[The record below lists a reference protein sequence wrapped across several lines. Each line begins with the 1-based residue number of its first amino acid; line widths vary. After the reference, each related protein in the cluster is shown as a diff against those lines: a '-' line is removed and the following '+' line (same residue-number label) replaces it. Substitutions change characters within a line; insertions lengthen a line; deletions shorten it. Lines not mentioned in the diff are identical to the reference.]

1 MLYEENQLT
10 EEQAQQIIGE
20 KMVARINFLNDWM
33 SKNGYKVMLHS
44 TWKENVPD
52 IMSDEGLRLYTSGG
66 AESKDDILED
76 CSISEQ
82 NLNRLESWVKSNRS
96 NGTFLIGFETYK
108 PGRDTT
114 VSYPQLS
121 AKLLLE
127 YNHQGADT
135 TIVFCVPMKKEKRIG
150 REVTD
155 SFKLVTTR
163 TYDPYLRRKITGKLQ
178 KDGSVE
184 FESEYSY
191 PAEGI
196 LFAFDRDKIKI
207 KFNDSF
213 DEEYYLDNTTP
224 QRGKIHK
231 GEVLQGLRNLERQNQ
246 NSRLNASGR
255 SDSTAELTQ
264 MFGNSTTKTVG
275 NATKTRMP
283 K

>member
-44 TWKENVPD
+44 TWKEKVPD
-52 IMSDEGLRLYTSGG
+52 IMSKGLRLYTSGG
-66 AESKDDILED
+66 AESKDDILEN

-96 NGTFLIGFETYK
+96 NGTFPIGFETYQ
-108 PGRDTT
+108 PGKDTT
-114 VSYPQLS
+114 VSYLQLS
-121 AKLLLE
+121 AKLLLG

-155 SFKLVTTR
+155 SFQLGTMR
-163 TYDPYLRRKITGKLQ
+163 RYDPHLRRKITGKLQ

-207 KFNDSF
+207 KFNDRF

>member
-44 TWKENVPD
+44 TWKEKVPD
-52 IMSDEGLRLYTSGG
+52 IMSKGLRLYTSGG
-66 AESKDDILED
+66 AESKDDILEN

-82 NLNRLESWVKSNRS
+82 NLNRLEIWVKSNRS
-96 NGTFLIGFETYK
+96 NGTFPIGFETYQ
-108 PGRDTT
+108 PGKDTT
-114 VSYPQLS
+114 VSYLQLS
-121 AKLLLE
+121 AKLLLG

-155 SFKLVTTR
+155 SFQLGTMR
-163 TYDPYLRRKITGKLQ
+163 RYDPHLRRKITGKLQ

-207 KFNDSF
+207 KFNDRF

-264 MFGNSTTKTVG
+264 MFGNSTTKTVD
-275 NATKTRMP
+275 NATKTRMS

>member
-44 TWKENVPD
+44 TWKGKVPD
-52 IMSDEGLRLYTSGG
+52 IMSKGLRLYTSGG
-66 AESKDDILED
+66 AESKDDILEN

-82 NLNRLESWVKSNRS
+82 NLNQLESWVKSNRS
-96 NGTFLIGFETYK
+96 NGTFPIGFETYK
-108 PGRDTT
+108 PGKDTT
-114 VSYPQLS
+114 VSYLQLS

-127 YNHQGADT
+127 YNHQGADS

-155 SFKLVTTR
+155 EFQLGTTR
-163 TYDPYLRRKITGKLQ
+163 RYDPHLRRKIIGKLQ
-178 KDGSVE
+178 KDGSVK

-191 PAEGI
+191 PAEGM
-196 LFAFDRDKIKI
+196 LFAFDRDKIRI
-207 KFNDSF
+207 KFNDRF

-264 MFGNSTTKTVG
+264 MFGNSTTKTVD
-275 NATKTRMP
+275 NATKTRMS

>member
-20 KMVARINFLNDWM
+20 KMVARINFLNDWR

-44 TWKENVPD
+44 TWKEKVPD
-52 IMSDEGLRLYTSGG
+52 IMSKGLRLYTSGG
-66 AESKDDILED
+66 AESKDDILEN

-96 NGTFLIGFETYK
+96 NGTFPIGFETYQ
-108 PGRDTT
+108 PGKDTT
-114 VSYPQLS
+114 VSYLQLS
-121 AKLLLE
+121 AKLLLG

-155 SFKLVTTR
+155 SFQLGTMR
-163 TYDPYLRRKITGKLQ
+163 RYDPHLRRKITGKLQ

-207 KFNDSF
+207 KFNDRF

-275 NATKTRMP
+275 NATKTRMS

>member
-44 TWKENVPD
+44 TWKEKVPD
-52 IMSDEGLRLYTSGG
+52 IMSKGLCLYTSGG
-66 AESKDDILED
+66 AESKDDILEN

-96 NGTFLIGFETYK
+96 NGTFPIGFETYQ
-108 PGRDTT
+108 PGKDTT
-114 VSYPQLS
+114 VSYLQLS
-121 AKLLLE
+121 AKLLLG

-155 SFKLVTTR
+155 SFQLGTMR
-163 TYDPYLRRKITGKLQ
+163 RYDPHLRRKITGKLQ

-207 KFNDSF
+207 KFNDRF

-275 NATKTRMP
+275 NATKTRMS

>member
-1 MLYEENQLT
+1 MLYEEGQLT

-44 TWKENVPD
+44 TWKEKVPD
-52 IMSDEGLRLYTSGG
+52 IMSKGLCLYTSGG
-66 AESKDDILED
+66 AESKDDILEN

-96 NGTFLIGFETYK
+96 NGTFPIGFETYQ
-108 PGRDTT
+108 PGKDTT
-114 VSYPQLS
+114 VSYLQLS
-121 AKLLLE
+121 AKLLLG

-155 SFKLVTTR
+155 SFQLGTMR
-163 TYDPYLRRKITGKLQ
+163 RYDPHLRRKITGKLQ

-207 KFNDSF
+207 KFNDRF

-275 NATKTRMP
+275 NATKTRMS

>member
-44 TWKENVPD
+44 TWKEKVPD
-52 IMSDEGLRLYTSGG
+52 IMSKGLRLYTFGG
-66 AESKDDILED
+66 AESKDDILEN

-96 NGTFLIGFETYK
+96 NGTFPIGFETYQ
-108 PGRDTT
+108 PGKATT
-114 VSYPQLS
+114 VSYLQLS
-121 AKLLLE
+121 AKLLLG

-155 SFKLVTTR
+155 PFQLATTR
-163 TYDPYLRRKITGKLQ
+163 RYDPHLRRKIIGKLQ

-207 KFNDSF
+207 KFNDRF

-264 MFGNSTTKTVG
+264 MFGNSTTKTVD
-275 NATKTRMP
+275 NATKTRMS

>member
-44 TWKENVPD
+44 TWKEKVPD
-52 IMSDEGLRLYTSGG
+52 IMSKGLCLYTSGG
-66 AESKDDILED
+66 AESKDDILEN

-82 NLNRLESWVKSNRS
+82 NLNWLESWVKSNRS
-96 NGTFLIGFETYK
+96 NGTFPIGFETYQ
-108 PGRDTT
+108 PGKDTT
-114 VSYPQLS
+114 VSYLQLS
-121 AKLLLE
+121 AKLLLG

-155 SFKLVTTR
+155 SFQLGTMR
-163 TYDPYLRRKITGKLQ
+163 RYDPHLRRKITGKLQ

-207 KFNDSF
+207 KFNDRF

-275 NATKTRMP
+275 NATKTRMS

>member
-44 TWKENVPD
+44 TWKGKVPD
-52 IMSDEGLRLYTSGG
+52 IMSKGLRLYTSGG
-66 AESKDDILED
+66 AESKDDILEN

-82 NLNRLESWVKSNRS
+82 NLNQLESWVKSNRS
-96 NGTFLIGFETYK
+96 NGTFPIGFETYK

-114 VSYPQLS
+114 VSYLQLS

-127 YNHQGADT
+127 YNHQGADS

-155 SFKLVTTR
+155 EFQLATTR
-163 TYDPYLRRKITGKLQ
+163 RYDPHLRRKIIGKLQ

-191 PAEGI
+191 PAEGM
-196 LFAFDRDKIKI
+196 LFAFDRDKIRI
-207 KFNDSF
+207 KFNDRF
-213 DEEYYLDNTTP
+213 DEEYYLDNTRP

-275 NATKTRMP
+275 NATKTRMS

>member
-44 TWKENVPD
+44 TWKEKVPD
-52 IMSDEGLRLYTSGG
+52 IMSKGLCLYTSGG
-66 AESKDDILED
+66 AESKDDILEN

-96 NGTFLIGFETYK
+96 NGTFPIGFETYQ
-108 PGRDTT
+108 PGKDTT
-114 VSYPQLS
+114 VSYLQLS
-121 AKLLLE
+121 AKLLLG

-155 SFKLVTTR
+155 SFQLGTMR
-163 TYDPYLRRKITGKLQ
+163 RYDPHLRRKITGKLQ

-207 KFNDSF
+207 KFNDRF

-275 NATKTRMP
+275 NATKTRMQ

>member
-44 TWKENVPD
+44 TWKEKVPD
-52 IMSDEGLRLYTSGG
+52 IMSKGLRLYTSGG
-66 AESKDDILED
+66 AESKDDILEN

-96 NGTFLIGFETYK
+96 NGTFPIGFETYQ
-108 PGRDTT
+108 PGKDTT
-114 VSYPQLS
+114 VSYLQLS
-121 AKLLLE
+121 AKLLLG

-155 SFKLVTTR
+155 SFQLGTMR
-163 TYDPYLRRKITGKLQ
+163 RYDPHLRRKITGKLQ

-207 KFNDSF
+207 KFNDRF

-275 NATKTRMP
+275 NATKTRMS

>member
-44 TWKENVPD
+44 TWKEKVPD
-52 IMSDEGLRLYTSGG
+52 IMSKGLRLYTSGG
-66 AESKDDILED
+66 AESKDDILEN

-96 NGTFLIGFETYK
+96 NGTFPIGFETYQ
-108 PGRDTT
+108 PGKDTT
-114 VSYPQLS
+114 VSYLQLS
-121 AKLLLE
+121 AKLLLG

-155 SFKLVTTR
+155 SFQLGTMR
-163 TYDPYLRRKITGKLQ
+163 RYDPHLRRKITGKLQ

-207 KFNDSF
+207 KFNDRF

-264 MFGNSTTKTVG
+264 MFGNSTTKTVD
-275 NATKTRMP
+275 NATKTRMS

>member
-44 TWKENVPD
+44 TWKEKVPD
-52 IMSDEGLRLYTSGG
+52 IMSKGLCLYTSGG
-66 AESKDDILED
+66 AESKDDILEN

-96 NGTFLIGFETYK
+96 NGTFPIGFETYQ
-108 PGRDTT
+108 PGKDTT
-114 VSYPQLS
+114 VSYLQLS
-121 AKLLLE
+121 AKLLLG

-155 SFKLVTTR
+155 SFQLGTMR
-163 TYDPYLRRKITGKLQ
+163 RYDPHLRRKITGKLQ

-207 KFNDSF
+207 KFNDRF

-264 MFGNSTTKTVG
+264 MLNNSTTKTVG
-275 NATKTRMP
+275 NATKMQ